1 MGVTA
6 PGATVCCAC
15 MHEAQSRRR
24 QRVPRHTLPLTDP
37 TKSCAVT
44 VRCMTLSFANE
55 HSLGTHITRRAGVE
69 VGVCNPGPRRFNK
82 HISIAQSS
90 LSEYRYHRSIQHKR
104 DKGVRRTPLPLALA
118 LWERARARGPGE

>member
-69 VGVCNPGPRRFNK
+69 VGVCN
-82 HISIAQSS
+82 S
-90 LSEYRYHRSIQHKR
+90 
-104 DKGVRRTPLPLALA
+104 
-118 LWERARARGPGE
+118 GPGVSTSTSVSPNLVFPNTVITGVSNTKEIKECAGHQ